1 MCHQDDRETMDILV
15 ERLRSGLLYIEKGR
29 LRAQV
34 SVVCRLRRCAEVL
47 LAAVASQLVGSCCVV
62 M

>member
-1 MCHQDDRETMDILV
+1 MCHQDDRETMDIL
-15 ERLRSGLLYIEKGR
+15 ERLRSGLLYIEKER

-47 LAAVASQLVGSCCVV
+47 WTAVASQLVGSSCVV
-62 M
+62 V